1 MLLPTFA
8 PYSAGIKNT
17 RMLIWARSR
26 MDTGASYVCKS
37 LSRSSP
43 CWPHSNVVAEMTLQ
57 LNEGT
62 ASLQRAHQ
70 VYELILPGEIACP

>member
-1 MLLPTFA
+1 MFVSHFLRVLL
-8 PYSAGIKNT
+8 
-17 RMLIWARSR
+17 
-26 MDTGASYVCKS
+26 V
-37 LSRSSP
+37 
-43 CWPHSNVVAEMTLQ
+43 WPHSNVVAEMTLQ